1 MRSKIGITFFR
12 NGNVNI
18 YDATL
23 SEELWHDYK
32 AFAQL
37 AAVKKQK
44 DTRQGEWAAR
54 RYERAAALS
63 LYAFFEIVLRK
74 WYAELKETCF
84 CPYGAEALLF
94 QTVRLLRE
102 YAVTRGG
109 RGQTYDIGHLQALL
123 ERYERHDGTVWEH
136 ANAEML
142 ADSEKTFVSF
152 LNYVETNTELKRF
165 RSTGEQSKNLLDR
178 LGKFLRD
185 EP

>member
-1 MRSKIGITFFR
+1 MARLQGFCTTGGREKTKRYAS
-12 NGNVNI
+12 
-18 YDATL
+18 
-23 SEELWHDYK
+23 
-32 AFAQL
+32 
-37 AAVKKQK
+37 
-44 DTRQGEWAAR
+44 GEWAAR

-84 CPYGAEALLF
+84 CPYGDEAPLF

-109 RGQTYDIGHLQALL
+109 RGQTYNIGHLQALL
-123 ERYERHDGTVWEH
+123 ERYERHDGTAWEH

>member
-63 LYAFFEIVLRK
+63 LYAFFEIVL
-74 WYAELKETCF
+74 
-84 CPYGAEALLF
+84 
-94 QTVRLLRE
+94 
-102 YAVTRGG
+102 
-109 RGQTYDIGHLQALL
+109 
-123 ERYERHDGTVWEH
+123 
-136 ANAEML
+136 
-142 ADSEKTFVSF
+142 
-152 LNYVETNTELKRF
+152 
-165 RSTGEQSKNLLDR
+165 
-178 LGKFLRD
+178 
-185 EP
+185 